1 MRKLVYLI
9 VVTLVLGLVLT
20 GCSVLSDI
28 SQVPATG
35 QKYNE
40 NNPNPDTF
48 EIGDLVAGQTEI
60 VGGVEVSKDTEYLYV
75 TYMVDA
81 PWCLTET
88 HLAVAADFKDIP
100 QTKKGNPMPGKFPYS
115 AKHDPAV
122 TEYTYEIPL
131 ADLDTNL
138 FIAAHAEV

>member
-9 VVTLVLGLVLT
+9 VVVVALGLVLT

-40 NNPNPDTF
+40 NNPNPYTF
-48 EIGDLVAGQTEI
+48 EVGDLVAGQTEI
-60 VGGVEVSKDTEYLYV
+60 VGGVEVSNDTEYLYV
-75 TYMVDA
+75 TYMVDD

-88 HLAVAADFKDIP
+88 HLAVANLLVEIP
-100 QTKKGNPMPGKFPYS
+100 QTNKG
-115 AKHDPAV
+115 
-122 TEYTYEIPL
+122 
-131 ADLDTNL
+131 
-138 FIAAHAEV
+138 